1 MTVEDANGGTDEIPA
16 RLTPELA
23 LVLSTTQVNVLC
35 NGDATGSIDLTV
47 SGGVG
52 PYTYD
57 WSNLATTQDVSGLV
71 AGTYTVT
78 VEDANG
84 CTDEIGRATRREGV
98 LVSGTT
104 EVNEL

>member
-1 MTVEDANGGTDEIPA
+1 MSIRDLHAFPTRGASD
-16 RLTPELA
+16 L
-23 LVLSTTQVNVLC
+23 
-35 NGDATGSIDLTV
+35 IDLTV
-47 SGGVG
+47 RGGVG

-84 CTDEIGRATRREGV
+84 CTDEISATITQPAALV
-98 LVSGTT
+98 LSTTQVNVLCNGDATGSIDLTVSGG
-104 EVNEL
+104 V